1 MTTHLTAAN
10 WLELFSQYL
19 LLSLLSVGGAIST
32 VPEMH
37 RFLVSENHWLTESQF
52 YASISIAQAAPGPN
66 VLFVGLMGWTVGM
79 NAGGYWLAPLG
90 LLVTMLGIM
99 LPSSTITYW
108 AARWAHQN
116 NEKIIVRSFKQGMAP
131 VVMGLLFATGWV
143 LSSPN
148 GSLSSHWP
156 LWLLTCCSALVV
168 WLSNFHMLALL
179 AIGALIGAMG
189 WLG

>member
-1 MTTHLTAAN
+1 MTIDLTALE
-10 WLELFSQYL
+10 WLDLFSHYMW
-19 LLSLLSVGGAIST
+19 LSLLSVGGAIST

-37 RFLVSENHWLTESQF
+37 RFLVVQNHWLTEAQF
-52 YASISIAQAAPGPN
+52 YACISIAQAAPGPN
-66 VLFVGLMGWTVGM
+66 VLFVGLMGWTIGM
-79 NAGGYWLAPLG
+79 NAGGFYLAPFG

-116 NEKIIVRSFKQGMAP
+116 NEQRIVRSFKQGMAP
-131 VVMGLLFATGWV
+131 VVMGLLLATGWI

-148 GSLSSHWP
+148 GTWQSHWP
-156 LWLLTCCSALVV
+156 LWLLTVISALMV
-168 WLSNFHMLALL
+168 WLTRFHMLALL
-179 AIGALIGAMG
+179 AIGAAVGAMG